1 MKRKINKV
9 LVVANLDKDNAEQLI
24 GRIKVYMRS
33 HKIDVTVFSY
43 RGEPKKNP
51 QGDFD
56 LAIILGGDGTILYG
70 SRILSSQ
77 SIPILAVNL
86 GKFGFITEIAQE
98 EWKSAFEKYQS
109 GDLCIGERIILDV
122 KLLRNGETLSAYKG
136 LNDAVVSAS
145 GISKIVNLN
154 LSLSS
159 VFVGRYR
166 ADGIIISTPTGSTA
180 YSAAAG
186 GPILHPE
193 MEAIIINP
201 ICPFTLSHRP
211 LVIRGDET
219 VRIQVEEH
227 QRTDIMLTVD
237 GQSDV
242 LLFPG
247 DEIVISKAAEKAR
260 IIRSDKRSFYDVLRS
275 KLNWSGGPHA

>member
-1 MKRKINKV
+1 MNRNINSV
-9 LVVANLDKDNAEQLI
+9 LVIANLDKVNAENLVGQIERYLED
-24 GRIKVYMRS
+24 R
-33 HKIDVTVFSY
+33 KIDVTLFTY
-43 RGEPKKNP
+43 RGEPGDHPDK
-51 QGDFD
+51 DFD

-70 SRILSSQ
+70 SRILSKRG
-77 SIPILAVNL
+77 IPILAVNL
-86 GKFGFITEIAQE
+86 GNFGFITEISQD
-98 EWKSAFEKYQS
+98 EWIEAFEKYSNDELDVGQ
-109 GDLCIGERIILDV
+109 RIILEVQLFRDDRL
-122 KLLRNGETLSAYKG
+122 KADFKG
-136 LNDAVVSAS
+136 LNDAVISAA

-154 LSLSS
+154 LALSS
-159 VFVGRYR
+159 TQVGRYR

-211 LVIRGDET
+211 LVIRSNET
-219 VRIQVEEH
+219 VKIEVEKV
-227 QRTDIMLTVD
+227 QRTEIMLTVD

-242 LLFPG
+242 PVLPG
-247 DEIVISKAAEKAR
+247 DKVIIRKAGEKAL
-260 IIRSDKRSFYDVLRS
+260 IIRSDRRSFYDVLRS